1 MLANIAHDLRF
12 AIRSLSRRT
21 GFTLI
26 AVLTLALGIGANTAV
41 FSVVN
46 SVVLDRLPFREPERL
61 VTLGSTFIS
70 NAEMLYLQEHAR
82 QFADVAAYSPGWGMA
97 LTSDGEPVQ
106 LTAAKASVNLF
117 ALLGVTPVVGRAFSA
132 DESIPGRD
140 RVVLLDHGL
149 WQDRFGGDSSVVG
162 RAIVLDGN
170 PHTVIGVL
178 PPDFQLYSE
187 SPLMLV
193 LPIVI
198 DPAAWFHKG
207 QNALGIAR
215 LAPGATPATALTEL
229 RGHLPAIRQEFGYAA
244 DYGSTM
250 SVQSLHDFLVGPVRK
265 MLLILLGA
273 VGFIVLIAAAN
284 VGNLLLVRATE
295 RHRDVGVRV
304 ALGAS
309 RARVLRGIA
318 AESLIIALGGTLLGL
333 LMAVTGVGLL
343 RGILPADTPR
353 LAVIDID
360 GRVLAL
366 CAVVGA
372 VVGLISLV
380 PALVSTRAN
389 PADALRVTRG
399 ELSGRLGAKWRGAL
413 VSAEV
418 ALALVLVA
426 GAGLMV
432 KTLWRL
438 SSVDPGFKTE
448 RVLTFGLQPTARAS
462 SGDSYQY
469 FTRVLEEVA
478 ALPGVQSVGGIHHLP
493 MSGYNWWANIDV
505 EGRPLPTGAAPP
517 RAGWRII
524 AGDYLRTMG
533 ISLVAGRAFAA
544 SDGPESERVMLIND
558 VLAKRLFP
566 GENPLGKR
574 IRAGNA
580 TRNNWV
586 RIVGVTGNVRHQGL
600 ELEPDAELYLPLSQV
615 GMSFLNVVMRT
626 TLEPLSLAGPAR
638 RAVRALDATVPISDM
653 RALGSVVQQSSAR
666 QRLVLRLL
674 ATFAIVGLLLAAIG
688 VYGVVAF
695 GVAQRRHEIGI
706 RVALGARRRTII
718 GMVLSHGL
726 RYTAIGLA
734 VGLPATYAL
743 AKTMRGVVYGV
754 STSDPTTYAA
764 VIVVL
769 LSATALASWI
779 PARRAAA
786 QDPVS
791 ALKGD

>member
-438 SSVDPGFKTE
+438 SSVDPGFQTE
-448 RVLTFGLQPTARAS
+448 RVLTFRLQPTARTV

-505 EGRPLPTGAAPP
+505 EG
-517 RAGWRII
+517 
-524 AGDYLRTMG
+524 
-533 ISLVAGRAFAA
+533 
-544 SDGPESERVMLIND
+544 
-558 VLAKRLFP
+558 
-566 GENPLGKR
+566 
-574 IRAGNA
+574 
-580 TRNNWV
+580 
-586 RIVGVTGNVRHQGL
+586 
-600 ELEPDAELYLPLSQV
+600 
-615 GMSFLNVVMRT
+615 
-626 TLEPLSLAGPAR
+626 
-638 RAVRALDATVPISDM
+638 
-653 RALGSVVQQSSAR
+653 
-666 QRLVLRLL
+666 
-674 ATFAIVGLLLAAIG
+674 
-688 VYGVVAF
+688 
-695 GVAQRRHEIGI
+695 
-706 RVALGARRRTII
+706 
-718 GMVLSHGL
+718 
-726 RYTAIGLA
+726 
-734 VGLPATYAL
+734 
-743 AKTMRGVVYGV
+743 
-754 STSDPTTYAA
+754 
-764 VIVVL
+764 
-769 LSATALASWI
+769 
-779 PARRAAA
+779 
-786 QDPVS
+786 
-791 ALKGD
+791 